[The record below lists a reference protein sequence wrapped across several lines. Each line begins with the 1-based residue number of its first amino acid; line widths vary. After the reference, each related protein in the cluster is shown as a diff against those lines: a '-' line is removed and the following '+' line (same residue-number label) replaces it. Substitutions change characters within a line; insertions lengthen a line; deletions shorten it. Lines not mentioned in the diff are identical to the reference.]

1 MELTLSISQISILTG
16 HNIYQSKRE
25 YLINFWKKTNPDDY
39 LKYKELTG
47 FELKDHKTVFQNISK
62 KNNLEL
68 NNDLY
73 KCYNSK
79 NANELEKNKQ
89 ELLAKVKDLNEK
101 DKKEITDSIMN
112 LSNTRFGVKN
122 ETDVCKIYEQMMD
135 CEIVKDNLFVKEKV
149 IEDKKSKFSIILGGK
164 IDGINKKDGTI
175 IEIKNRMN
183 KLFYELRGYEKVQLM
198 CYLYLFK
205 STKGYLVEAY
215 KKKDGTD
222 INIITCDYDEEMMNK
237 IINVLKY
244 FGKYYM
250 KFLKNHSMKLEL
262 LNNEDFEVIF

>member
-1 MELTLSISQISILTG
+1 MELVLTISQISILTG
-16 HNIYQSKRE
+16 HNIYQSKRD
-25 YLINFWKKTNPDDY
+25 YLINFWKKTNVEDY
-39 LKYKELTG
+39 EKYKDLTG

-79 NANELEKNKQ
+79 NANDLEKNKQ
-89 ELLAKVKDLNEK
+89 DILEKVKNLNEK

-112 LSNTRFGVKN
+112 LSNMRFGVKN
-122 ETDVCKIYEQMMD
+122 ETDVCKIYEQMMN

-222 INIITCDYDEEMMNK
+222 INVISCEYDEEMMNK
-237 IINVLKY
+237 IINVLND

-262 LNNEDFEVIF
+262 LNNEEFEVIF

>member
-1 MELTLSISQISILTG
+1 MDLVLTISQISILTG
-16 HNIYQSKRE
+16 HNIYQSKRD
-25 YLINFWKKTNPDDY
+25 YLINLWKKTNNEDY
-39 LKYKELTG
+39 EKYKSLTG

-79 NANELEKNKQ
+79 NAIELEKNKQ
-89 ELLAKVKDLNEK
+89 DLLLKVKDLNEK

-122 ETDVCKIYEQMMD
+122 ETDICKIYEQMMD
-135 CEIVKDNLFVKEKV
+135 CEIVKDNLYVKEKV
-149 IEDKKSKFSIILGGK
+149 IEDKKNKFSIILGGK

-198 CYLYLFK
+198 CYLHLFK
-205 STKGYLVEAY
+205 AKKGFLVEAY
-215 KKKDGTD
+215 KKNDGVD
-222 INIITCDYDEEMMNK
+222 VNVIECEYDNEMMSK
-237 IINVLKY
+237 IINILKD
-244 FGKYYM
+244 FGKYYV
-250 KFLKNHSMKLEL
+250 KFLKNHSMKMEL
-262 LNNEDFEVIF
+262 LNNEEFEVIF